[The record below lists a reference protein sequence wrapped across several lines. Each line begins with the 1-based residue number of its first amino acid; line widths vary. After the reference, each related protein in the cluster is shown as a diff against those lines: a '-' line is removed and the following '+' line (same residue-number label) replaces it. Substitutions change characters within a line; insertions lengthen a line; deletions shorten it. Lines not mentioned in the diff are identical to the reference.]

1 MSPPVAYHV
10 TNGPF
15 DFPFAA
21 DLRHAV
27 SRFPSEWSRTP
38 WPVAPTRVDEKPT
51 PVTARIDDKPTPD
64 RITSAIADLT
74 DRTIAFRIC
83 RTRSMDRLTAKLEAA
98 AGVVGRVTASLE
110 ERADLVIAR
119 EEAINSRGARLFDA
133 KHAVLDSADAG
144 LDGIEA
150 KLALL
155 SNDPL
160 ESSGPSPQVEPTPS
174 AKEN

>member
-1 MSPPVAYHV
+1 MPVAYHV

-27 SRFPSEWSRTP
+27 SRFPAEWSRTP
-38 WPVAPTRVDEKPT
+38 WPAEDAGPPSD
-51 PVTARIDDKPTPD
+51 APD

-119 EEAINSRGARLFDA
+119 EAAIGKRSEQLFAA

-144 LDGIEA
+144 LDGIEQ

-160 ESSGPSPQVEPTPS
+160 ESSGPSPSPEADITLK
-174 AKEN
+174 AKEI

>member
-1 MSPPVAYHV
+1 
-10 TNGPF
+10 
-15 DFPFAA
+15 
-21 DLRHAV
+21 
-27 SRFPSEWSRTP
+27 
-38 WPVAPTRVDEKPT
+38 
-51 PVTARIDDKPTPD
+51 
-64 RITSAIADLT
+64 
-74 DRTIAFRIC
+74 
-83 RTRSMDRLTAKLEAA
+83 MDRLTAKLEAA

-119 EEAINSRGARLFDA
+119 EEAISVRSERLFAA

-160 ESSGPSPQVEPTPS
+160 ESSGPSPSLPTSSQPT
-174 AKEN
+174 EEI

>member
-1 MSPPVAYHV
+1 MPTAYHV

-15 DFPFAA
+15 DFPFVA

-38 WPVAPTRVDEKPT
+38 WPMVPTEKPT
-51 PVTARIDDKPTPD
+51 SLASQGSDENLAPD

-119 EEAINSRGARLFDA
+119 EEAISVRSERLFAA

-160 ESSGPSPQVEPTPS
+160 ESSGPSPSLPTSSQPT
-174 AKEN
+174 EEI

>member
-1 MSPPVAYHV
+1 MPVAYHV

-27 SRFPSEWSRTP
+27 SRFPAEWSRTP
-38 WPVAPTRVDEKPT
+38 WPVAPA
-51 PVTARIDDKPTPD
+51 PVDDKLAPD

-110 ERADLVIAR
+110 ERADRVIAR
-119 EEAINSRGARLFDA
+119 EAAIGKRSEQLFDA

-160 ESSGPSPQVEPTPS
+160 ESSGPSPEADITLSQGNL
-174 AKEN
+174 K

>member
-1 MSPPVAYHV
+1 MPTAYHV

-27 SRFPSEWSRTP
+27 ARHPGEWSRTP
-38 WPVAPTRVDEKPT
+38 WPVVPTQVDEKPT
-51 PVTARIDDKPTPD
+51 PDG
-64 RITSAIADLT
+64 ITSAIADLT

-119 EEAINSRGARLFDA
+119 EEAISVRSERLFAA

-160 ESSGPSPQVEPTPS
+160 ESSGPSPSLPTSSQPT
-174 AKEN
+174 EEI

>member
-1 MSPPVAYHV
+1 MPVAYHV

-27 SRFPSEWSRTP
+27 SRFPAEWSRTP
-38 WPVAPTRVDEKPT
+38 WPVVPTQVDEK
-51 PVTARIDDKPTPD
+51 ATPD
-64 RITSAIADLT
+64 GITSAIADLT
-74 DRTIAFRIC
+74 DRTVAFRIC

-119 EEAINSRGARLFDA
+119 EAAIGKRSEQLFAA
-133 KHAVLDSADAG
+133 KHDILDSADAG

-160 ESSGPSPQVEPTPS
+160 ESSGPSPQVEPAPS
-174 AKEN
+174 AKEI

>member
-1 MSPPVAYHV
+1 MPTAYHV

-38 WPVAPTRVDEKPT
+38 WPV
-51 PVTARIDDKPTPD
+51 VTARIDDKPAPD
-64 RITSAIADLT
+64 GITSAIADLT

-119 EEAINSRGARLFDA
+119 EAAIGKRSEQLFDA

-160 ESSGPSPQVEPTPS
+160 ESSGPSPEVEQATLS
-174 AKEN
+174 QGNLT